1 MLFSAFSFKTMS
13 KIPLEHSAQ
22 IRAAYQLSNVRGKEL
37 LKLFPQYSKAAVYK
51 HAKKPLN
58 GEPVFD
64 KRKLN
69 KGRSKKLSVQDE
81 RRILRAVPKRRMEVG
96 NFTSKRV
103 QLESGVSNV
112 CNRTDR
118 NVLNKE
124 GYRYLRS
131 RKKGLLHAKDLKARK
146 KFCQKVRCKKLMQD
160 FWRNGISLY
169 LDGKGFEYMTN
180 PNDQAR
186 SPSARIWRKRGEG
199 LKFKCTAKGKKEG
212 STFVNF
218 MIGIAYGKGVV
229 LCERW
234 VATMTGEKFAA
245 IVERCFR
252 KAFQNSANPKGKL
265 FLMDGCP
272 RQNSK
277 AAMRAIAKI
286 GAKVF
291 KIPARSPDLNPIENF
306 FNIAT
311 MKLRSDAIEKKFTKE
326 SIDKFCERVTQIMK
340 SFSSNEIDKIINSMD
355 KRITEVLKR
364 KGQRT
369 KY

>member
-1 MLFSAFSFKTMS
+1 MS
-13 KIPLEHSAQ
+13 KIPQEHSAQ
-22 IRAAYQLSNVRGKEL
+22 IRAAYQLSKVRGKEL

-58 GEPVFD
+58 GDPVFD

-69 KGRSKKLSVQDE
+69 KGRPKKLSIQDE
-81 RRILRAVPKRRMEVG
+81 RRILRTVPKLRMEVG

-103 QLESGVSNV
+103 QLESGITNV
-112 CNRTDR
+112 CNRTVR
-118 NVLNKE
+118 NILNKE

-146 KFCQKVRCKKLMQD
+146 KFCQTVRRKKLTQD
-160 FWRNGISLY
+160 FWKNGIAFY
-169 LDGKGFEYMTN
+169 LDGKGFEYKTN

-199 LKFKCTAKGKKEG
+199 LNFKCTAKGKKEG
-212 STFVNF
+212 GTFVNF

-229 LCERW
+229 ICERW
-234 VATMTGEKFAA
+234 LGTITGEKFAA
-245 IVERCFR
+245 IVKRCFR
-252 KAFQNSANPKGKL
+252 KAFQKSANPKGKL

-277 AAMRAIAKI
+277 AAMRAIAEV

-311 MKLRSDAIEKKFTKE
+311 MKLHNDAIEKQITKE
-326 SIDKFCERVTQIMK
+326 NMYIDEFSARVTKTMK
-340 SFSSNEIDKIINSMD
+340 SFSSSEIDKIIDSMD
-355 KRITEVLKR
+355 KRITKVLKG